1 MERFEPL
8 KKWIRFEGEKA
19 LIFENVLERQEMEEK
34 MRCVIYS
41 RVSTEEQTTD
51 NQLRQLRE
59 YADRQSWNI
68 IEEIQDVAS
77 GGKSAE
83 ERQGLKK
90 VFTMAR
96 QRKFDVLLFWSLDRF
111 SREGSRKTLEY
122 LTKLDDY
129 RVKWHSYTEEYI
141 SSLGIFADAI
151 ISLMACLAKQE
162 RIRISERTKAGL
174 ARVKAKGKVL
184 GRPTDVIADTEQIR
198 ELRQSG
204 HSLSE
209 ISQITGVSKT
219 RVHRLLS
226 A

>member
-1 MERFEPL
+1 
-8 KKWIRFEGEKA
+8 
-19 LIFENVLERQEMEEK
+19 

-59 YADRQSWNI
+59 YADRQGWNI

-122 LTKLDDY
+122 LTKLDDC

>member
-1 MERFEPL
+1 
-8 KKWIRFEGEKA
+8 
-19 LIFENVLERQEMEEK
+19 

-41 RVSTEEQTTD
+41 RVSTEEQSTD

-59 YADRQSWNI
+59 YADRQGWDV

-174 ARVKAKGKVL
+174 ARVKAKGRVL
-184 GRPTDVIADTEQIR
+184 GRPTDVIADAEQIR
-198 ELRQSG
+198 ELRQHG

-209 ISQITGVSKT
+209 IAKITGVSKT

>member
-1 MERFEPL
+1 
-8 KKWIRFEGEKA
+8 
-19 LIFENVLERQEMEEK
+19 

-59 YADRQSWNI
+59 YANRQSWNI

-141 SSLGIFADAI
+141 SSLGIFSDAI

-174 ARVKAKGKVL
+174 ARVKAKGKFL

-198 ELRQSG
+198 ELRRSG

-209 ISQITGVSKT
+209 ISRITGVSKT

>member
-1 MERFEPL
+1 
-8 KKWIRFEGEKA
+8 
-19 LIFENVLERQEMEEK
+19 

-41 RVSTEEQTTD
+41 RVSTEEQTAD
-51 NQLRQLRE
+51 NQLQQLRE
-59 YADRQSWNI
+59 YADRQGWQI
-68 IEEIQDVAS
+68 AEEITDICS

-96 QRKFDVLLFWSLDRF
+96 QRKFDVLIFWSLDRF

-122 LTKLDDY
+122 LTKLDDC

-141 SSLGIFADAI
+141 SSLGIFSDAI

-162 RIRISERTKAGL
+162 RIRISDRTKAGL

-184 GRPTDVIADTEQIR
+184 GRPTDVVADEEKIR
-198 ELRQSG
+198 ELRKNG
-204 HSLSE
+204 LSLYE
-209 ISQITGVSKT
+209 ISKMTGVSKT

>member
-1 MERFEPL
+1 
-8 KKWIRFEGEKA
+8 
-19 LIFENVLERQEMEEK
+19 

-59 YADRQSWNI
+59 YADRQGWNI

-90 VFTMAR
+90 VFMMAR

>member
-1 MERFEPL
+1 
-8 KKWIRFEGEKA
+8 
-19 LIFENVLERQEMEEK
+19 

-59 YADRQSWNI
+59 YADRQGWNI

-174 ARVKAKGKVL
+174 ARVKAKGKIL

-198 ELRQSG
+198 ELRRSG

-209 ISQITGVSKT
+209 ISRITGVSKT

>member
-1 MERFEPL
+1 
-8 KKWIRFEGEKA
+8 
-19 LIFENVLERQEMEEK
+19 

-59 YADRQSWNI
+59 YANRQSWNI

-90 VFTMAR
+90 VFVMAR

>member
-1 MERFEPL
+1 
-8 KKWIRFEGEKA
+8 
-19 LIFENVLERQEMEEK
+19 

-51 NQLRQLRE
+51 NQLQQLRE

-141 SSLGIFADAI
+141 SSLGIFSDAI

-174 ARVKAKGKVL
+174 ARVKAKGKIL

-198 ELRQSG
+198 ELRRSG

-209 ISQITGVSKT
+209 ISRITGVSKT

>member
-1 MERFEPL
+1 
-8 KKWIRFEGEKA
+8 
-19 LIFENVLERQEMEEK
+19 

-59 YADRQSWNI
+59 YANRQSWNI

-141 SSLGIFADAI
+141 SSLGIFSDAI

-174 ARVKAKGKVL
+174 ARVKAKGKIL

-198 ELRQSG
+198 ELRRSG

-209 ISQITGVSKT
+209 ISRITGVSKT

>member
-1 MERFEPL
+1 
-8 KKWIRFEGEKA
+8 
-19 LIFENVLERQEMEEK
+19 

-59 YADRQSWNI
+59 YADRQGWNI

-184 GRPTDVIADTEQIR
+184 GRPTDVIADSSIWLVRCSTLER
-198 ELRQSG
+198 M
-204 HSLSE
+204 
-209 ISQITGVSKT
+209 
-219 RVHRLLS
+219 
-226 A
+226 

>member
-1 MERFEPL
+1 
-8 KKWIRFEGEKA
+8 
-19 LIFENVLERQEMEEK
+19 

-59 YADRQSWNI
+59 YADRQGWNI

-174 ARVKAKGKVL
+174 ARVKAKGKIL

-198 ELRQSG
+198 ELQRSG

-209 ISQITGVSKT
+209 ISRITGVSKT